1 MEFLGDEKNIMLVA
15 ILGLS
20 FVIFCGF
27 FCFMCCC
34 KKKVPDSLD
43 DDDANGNRG
52 IQMRSQRREEDKRD
66 FNLIKRQLI
75 SGVTSNLKNEIF
87 TNQRTENY

>member
-1 MEFLGDEKNIMLVA
+1 
-15 ILGLS
+15 
-20 FVIFCGF
+20 
-27 FCFMCCC
+27 
-34 KKKVPDSLD
+34 
-43 DDDANGNRG
+43 
-52 IQMRSQRREEDKRD
+52 MRSQRREEDKRD